1 MTSASHGPDIE
12 ILRCAACGTNNRV
25 PRAKLVLGLR
35 PVCGRCKAPLG
46 GGGAGA
52 KPVTVTDA
60 TFASTVAASALPVL
74 LDLWAPWCG
83 PCRTVGPIVDQVASE
98 RAGRVLVGKLNVD
111 DNPMTASRF
120 GVQSIPTLLILRGG
134 REVDRIVGAVPKQ
147 EILRRLD
154 AAL

>member
-1 MTSASHGPDIE
+1 MTSAGGAPDIE
-12 ILRCAACGTNNRV
+12 VVRCPACGTANRI
-25 PRAKLVLGLR
+25 PRAKLREGLR
-35 PVCGRCKAPLG
+35 PVCGRCKAPLA
-46 GGGAGA
+46 GGAAGA
-52 KPVTVTDA
+52 GPVTVTDA
-60 TFASTVAASALPVL
+60 SFASTVAASALPVL

-83 PCRTVGPIVDQVASE
+83 PCRTVGPIVDQVANE

-154 AAL
+154 AVL